1 MCVLSRHRGVDV
13 RRLSLAMGVL
23 AAMVVAASTATA
35 LEEQRGAMP
44 AAATPDAPKAQAQ
57 EQGAAKNDGGTEI
70 RIPGLGKLGTLPK
83 MDFGLELLYGADD
96 PKPSEATEPQDDR
109 QQDLMI
115 HGSVKHRFYPR
126 PPRRRSAASFGE
138 FPEKR

>member
-115 HGSVKHRFYPR
+115 HGSVKHRF
-126 PPRRRSAASFGE
+126 
-138 FPEKR
+138 